1 MSDLPPLDQPQA
13 YVVVGP
19 NDQRGPYALDL
30 LLGEVLTGRLN
41 EATPVWWP
49 GLADWTTLGGHPGTA
64 AEIARRRGG
73 YAHPPAPPA
82 GAAPAAGQYAETDA
96 YAAGPAQAAAAA
108 PSQDMSTGAYVA
120 GPAGVET
127 APDAGTPDGGDVPVA
142 STESATAGAGV
153 SGLPDDATA
162 EVSPAEWLA
171 NGTGDR
177 EANDRASADEHA
189 DLTTRFVTVVDRSGA
204 VASAVDRVE
213 GVGTAFGGAVEAAA
227 TSLGY
232 AITDDADPDDGIFAF
247 DGASGDRLVVVMGSV
262 AGADPTTFRSAVP
275 LDVRVENDIEGITA
289 SEGTGA
295 HGEVV
300 VSTAEWGGAASAQVS
315 LFLPIAD
322 YVADDLTVDTAT
334 LERDVA
340 AVIHGVR
347 SAFG

>member
-1 MSDLPPLDQPQA
+1 M
-13 YVVVGP
+13 
-19 NDQRGPYALDL
+19 
-30 LLGEVLTGRLN
+30 
-41 EATPVWWP
+41 
-49 GLADWTTLGGHPGTA
+49 
-64 AEIARRRGG
+64 
-73 YAHPPAPPA
+73 
-82 GAAPAAGQYAETDA
+82 
-96 YAAGPAQAAAAA
+96 
-108 PSQDMSTGAYVA
+108 
-120 GPAGVET
+120 
-127 APDAGTPDGGDVPVA
+127 
-142 STESATAGAGV
+142 

-177 EANDRASADEHA
+177 GANEGELGGRA
-189 DLTTRFVTVVDRSGA
+189 RGA
-204 VASAVDRVE
+204 GAEVRDGRRPE
-213 GVGTAFGGAVEAAA
+213 WGRCIRGGPGRWGRHRIRGAVEAAA

-289 SEGTGA
+289 SEPTGA

-322 YVADDLTVDTAT
+322 YVADDLAVDASA

-347 SAFG
+347 SGARLSTGALRSVLRRWGSSPMCAARSRGRSVGTAPNLRTGAIHLVSCP